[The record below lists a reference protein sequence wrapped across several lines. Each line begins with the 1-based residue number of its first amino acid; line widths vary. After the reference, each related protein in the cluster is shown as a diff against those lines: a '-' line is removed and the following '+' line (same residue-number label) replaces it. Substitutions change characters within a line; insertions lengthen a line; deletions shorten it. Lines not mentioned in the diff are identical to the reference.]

1 MSKWKMKTDINK
13 LKYQAFEYDL
23 PKEELYMI
31 PQMSS
36 EDYDN
41 ILKSKRIDSIL
52 PDGTHRIYTIADD
65 KFKLRLE
72 TLPIGRIDSIL
83 PDGTHRIYTITADD
97 KFKLRLE
104 TLPNG
109 LQRQYNN
116 IWGDQLFS
124 FTEIDKDGNCKT
136 YKQNQY
142 RDNEYYLCE
151 EKNLHT
157 KKRKD
162 LKYDE
167 DGVSIFLNYD
177 KKYLVKYDYEG
188 NLIAVREPGRFRQ
201 YDKDG
206 TLMYEEKDGQVYRY
220 CPEQEIKEEET
231 HDPSTPRTNS
241 STLAS
246 GGITMDYR
254 DRLGRIKQQLVPS
267 DDYHIYY
274 KAVYDYYGDTENL
287 KSCREFIKGKEVSYT
302 HYSRS
307 GVENAVDK
315 CDVLQAVASE
325 RMEKEDRQGR
335 RLPKMNKIQK
345 SIAMYKAMRKI
356 KNGR

>member
-1 MSKWKMKTDINK
+1 MKADISK
-13 LKYQAFEYDL
+13 LKYQAVEYDL

-31 PQMSS
+31 PQVSS

-41 ILKSKRIDSIL
+41 ILKSGRIDSIL
-52 PDGTHRIYTIADD
+52 PDGTHRIYTIADNIS
-65 KFKLRLE
+65 KLRLE

-83 PDGTHRIYTITADD
+83 PDGTHRIYTITADN
-97 KFKLRLE
+97 KFKLCLE

-136 YKQNQY
+136 YKQNKY

-151 EKNLHT
+151 EKNLYT

-167 DGVSIFLNYD
+167 DGVSIFLNYNSN
-177 KKYLVKYDYEG
+177 YLVKYDYEG

-220 CPEQEIKEEET
+220 YPEQEIKEET

-246 GGITMDYR
+246 GGIIMEHR

-267 DDYHIYY
+267 DDYHICY

-287 KSCREFIKGKEVSYT
+287 KGCREFIKGKEVSYT

-307 GVENAVDK
+307 GVENEVDK

-325 RMEKEDRQGR
+325 RMEKEDQQGR